1 MFYFFGFVTYYQK
14 LELTVR
20 NRRVDF
26 RQSNRCRVSRSRR
39 P

>member
-1 MFYFFGFVTYYQK
+1 MFCYILPK

-26 RQSNRCRVSRSRR
+26 HQSNRCRVSRSRC